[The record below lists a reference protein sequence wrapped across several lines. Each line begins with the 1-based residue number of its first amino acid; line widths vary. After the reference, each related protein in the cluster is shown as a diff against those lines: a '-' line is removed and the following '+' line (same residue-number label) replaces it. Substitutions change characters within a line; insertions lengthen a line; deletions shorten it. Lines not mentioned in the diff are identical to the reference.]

1 MHHFQPTNNR
11 IKFETPGTNV
21 QNRIQFRHMYQR
33 LCKPL
38 VSHSFFLFGAR
49 GTGKTKLLQ
58 SLFPDHESVLWVDL
72 LREGEVLQF
81 LRSPNELRSR
91 LDALAKPPS
100 FVVIDEVQRVP
111 SLLNEVHSLIEER
124 QQKFALTGSS
134 ARKLRRGAANLLA
147 GRALLNHL
155 FPLTYRELGG
165 DFSLERVLRWG
176 SLPAVVNE
184 GNPDVRN
191 ALLRTYVDVYLREEI
206 REEQLVRNLDPFAR
220 FLEAAAQSS
229 GHIINFSKI
238 AREAGTDS
246 KGVARYFQILEDT
259 LLGFFLEPYHS
270 SIRKR
275 QRQQAKFY
283 LFDIGVKRALE
294 GALRT
299 EPSPQTYEWGRA
311 FEHLVILEAHRL
323 NAYLQFDYKFSYL
336 KTQGQLEIDLIVERR
351 GEPTWAIEIKSA
363 AEIDI
368 VELRRLKDLAAAIPH
383 SRPVVF
389 CTAAQRKVID
399 GVLVIP
405 WEQGIDEL
413 FSLPALGRS

>member
-1 MHHFQPTNNR
+1 
-11 IKFETPGTNV
+11 
-21 QNRIQFRHMYQR
+21 MYQR

-38 VSHSFFLFGAR
+38 ISHSFFLFGAR
-49 GTGKTKLLQ
+49 GTGKTRLLQ
-58 SLFPDHESVLWVDL
+58 SLFPDHESVLWIDL

-81 LRSPNELRSR
+81 IRSPNELRSR

-176 SLPAVVNE
+176 SLPAVINE
-184 GNPDVRN
+184 KNPDVRN

-336 KTQGQLEIDLIVERR
+336 KTQGQLEIDLIAERR

-368 VELRRLKDLAAAIPH
+368 VELRRLKELAAAIPH

-389 CTAAQRKVID
+389 CTAPRRKVIE

-413 FSLPALGRS
+413 FSLPSSGRS

>member
-1 MHHFQPTNNR
+1 MNLTSAVAGPKIAHLAKITSA
-11 IKFETPGTNV
+11 FEFSVTSARTLGRALTLTDSGERSTELTPRSQSRRTTVPGPEKISGAHA

-38 VSHSFFLFGAR
+38 ISHSFFLFGAR
-49 GTGKTKLLQ
+49 GTGKTRLLQ
-58 SLFPDHESVLWVDL
+58 SLFPDHESVLWIDL

-81 LRSPNELRSR
+81 IRSPNELRSR

-176 SLPAVVNE
+176 SLPAV
-184 GNPDVRN
+184 
-191 ALLRTYVDVYLREEI
+191 
-206 REEQLVRNLDPFAR
+206 
-220 FLEAAAQSS
+220 
-229 GHIINFSKI
+229 IINFSKI

-336 KTQGQLEIDLIVERR
+336 KTQGQLEIDLIAERR

-368 VELRRLKDLAAAIPH
+368 VELRRLKELAAAIPH

-389 CTAAQRKVID
+389 CTAPRRKVIE

-413 FSLPALGRS
+413 FSLPSAGRS

>member
-1 MHHFQPTNNR
+1 
-11 IKFETPGTNV
+11 
-21 QNRIQFRHMYQR
+21 MYQR